1 MVKRKYLAISLII
14 LCSAVCLPTS
24 YAGAYL
30 PEPGHYKYSTSFLFL
45 DRMSQKKRDYLAST
59 FAKIHDRIHELRV
72 AKEEIIK
79 IAAEHNI
86 ILTDLERHNIYSIE
100 LDIAELEEG
109 SKEISTFKDD
119 TMSYFEIEYG
129 INDNQSLGLKI
140 DYIIDK
146 FVEIQNKTMQKT
158 THVGKNVES
167 FYKYKLFQSDNIVV
181 TLQPKFHYSTYN
193 DSSTYNADLGVF
205 LGHSHEG
212 KKHTSFQEIGII
224 ARKYWGKGIKNPI
237 GYALSLLEG
246 FKFKNGFMISNYT
259 EYEKKKSDNFL
270 YKSTIYEQVSVAKEF
285 YFDSLNV
292 QNFTAQV
299 GYFWKGSTAN
309 PVYTI
314 SGPIFSLWCDL

>member
-59 FAKIHDRIHELRV
+59 FAKIHERIHELRV

-129 INDNQSLGLKI
+129 INDNQSLGLK
-140 DYIIDK
+140 YASG
-146 FVEIQNKTMQKT
+146 EPASIQ
-158 THVGKNVES
+158 S
-167 FYKYKLFQSDNIVV
+167 
-181 TLQPKFHYSTYN
+181 
-193 DSSTYNADLGVF
+193 
-205 LGHSHEG
+205 
-212 KKHTSFQEIGII
+212 
-224 ARKYWGKGIKNPI
+224 
-237 GYALSLLEG
+237 LS
-246 FKFKNGFMISNYT
+246 N
-259 EYEKKKSDNFL
+259 
-270 YKSTIYEQVSVAKEF
+270 
-285 YFDSLNV
+285 
-292 QNFTAQV
+292 
-299 GYFWKGSTAN
+299 
-309 PVYTI
+309 
-314 SGPIFSLWCDL
+314 